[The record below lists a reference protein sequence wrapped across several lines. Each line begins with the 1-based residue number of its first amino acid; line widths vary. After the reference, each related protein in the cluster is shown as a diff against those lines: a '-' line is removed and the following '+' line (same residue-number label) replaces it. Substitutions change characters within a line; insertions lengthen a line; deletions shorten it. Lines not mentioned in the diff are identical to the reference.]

1 MHRHSGSFHF
11 PNKRGGM
18 EVVSPFFVPSSF
30 CSKYEYDVWSYNH
43 MATVWRKKTKQDQ
56 GDGRKDGLTLLLS
69 SSAPTTNYLQT
80 FVTWQYCIPIIGVF
94 SHLRPSTLQI
104 YIPRNKAFLQWRGK
118 FLYNIGLMPWLV
130 TLSTLDH
137 WQSTEKNRGHVDI
150 VKVSR
155 ASLQTLH
162 PSN

>member
-1 MHRHSGSFHF
+1 MDRKTNMHRHSGSFHF

-94 SHLRPSTLQI
+94 SHLRPRHYEFI
-104 YIPRNKAFLQWRGK
+104 YPGIKPSFNGEGSS
-118 FLYNIGLMPWLV
+118 YTILV
-130 TLSTLDH
+130 WCSDLSPFPH
-137 WQSTEKNRGHVDI
+137 WTID
-150 VKVSR
+150 KVLR
-155 ASLQTLH
+155 KTGDMWT
-162 PSN
+162 